1 MNLDEFRNAMASDA
15 TKENEQLKHEA
26 SILRDQLRDSRNY
39 CEELRQRMNN
49 DCRLLA
55 NRCWVLTRGSMCVF
69 CNLSMFD
76 CPHAWSNDQIIEAAK
91 KMRKETNN
99 AEN

>member
-15 TKENEQLKHEA
+15 TKENEQLKHEV
-26 SILRDQLRDSRNY
+26 SVLRDQLRDSRNY
-39 CEELRQRMNN
+39 CEELMND

-76 CPHAWSNDQIIEAAK
+76 CPHAWSNDKIVEAAK
-91 KMRKETNN
+91 KMRKEANN
-99 AEN
+99 A